1 VEVALKASGIIIA
14 ALDSAPDAIEAW
26 NKWYDL
32 DHLPPNVG
40 LPGIMSGRRYVAP
53 AELNALRSGV
63 DGSWW
68 ADRNASFL
76 TIYTLCGD
84 IMETFGAM
92 VTLRDE
98 LDAGGRMF
106 AENLKTVRGG
116 DGLTLLRATGR
127 AELTNDAS
135 ELPFL
140 GHAGLVVLRNT
151 DSGRYDDADHDT
163 LAKAVLGPDSG
174 SALLSY
180 QSAVVSGAGLHVLLL
195 DDDVATR
202 TAAIAEALASF
213 GVDGFSQAAYQA
225 IEPHDYSWADGLRAA
240 DLPRM

>member
-1 VEVALKASGIIIA
+1 LEVALKASGIIIA
-14 ALDSAPDAIEAW
+14 ALDSAPDAIESW
-26 NKWYDL
+26 NTWYDL

-40 LPGIMSGRRYVAP
+40 LPGIMSGRRYVATP
-53 AELNALRSGV
+53 ELNALRTGT

-98 LDAGGRMF
+98 LDANGRMF
-106 AENLKTVRGG
+106 AEDLKTVRGG
-116 DGLTLLRATGR
+116 DGLNLLQATGR
-127 AELTNDAS
+127 PELTNDAS

-140 GHAGLVVLRNT
+140 GHAGLVVFRNT
-151 DSGRYDDADHDT
+151 QSGRYDDADHDA
-163 LAKAVLGPDSG
+163 LSKLVLSDDAG

-180 QSAVVSGAGLHVLLL
+180 QSAVVPGAGLHVLLL
-195 DDDVATR
+195 DDDVAGR
-202 TAAIAEALASF
+202 TAIVAEALAATA
-213 GVDGFSQAAYQA
+213 GFSQAAYQA
-225 IEPHDYSWADGLRAA
+225 IEPHSYEWADGLRAA
-240 DLPRM
+240 GLPHM